1 MKKTSE
7 TYLQNK
13 AKVLEFIYRAKETSR
28 IEISNETQLT
38 PASITHIVA
47 DLIDEKKV
55 EETGDE
61 IRDIKGSGRSRKLLT
76 INKSNNL
83 FIGLEINMKGIFL
96 SVTNAIGEVQSKDH
110 IVDAEYAI
118 EEINEAILSLIQKA
132 LNDYPEK
139 QITHIGMAIPG
150 HFDLENHTIIS
161 NNMRW
166 RYFNLK
172 EINKELS
179 IPVVIENNIECMAL
193 SEYLFNSQNS
203 PGNFLFFHVG
213 HGLFCSF
220 FQADKIERKENYYIG
235 EIGHTVVD
243 IHGPKCECGKKGCLQ
258 TYISDSW
265 LLKNAKFLY
274 RHSKTSIV
282 RSLVDAP
289 EKITLEVLAQGYKL
303 RDNYLMTQIDSGL
316 TFLATSIANT
326 LILHDAN
333 KIYIN
338 SELLRYNDFKQILI
352 EQIQN
357 QLNFIPTK
365 RNLEIEVLTF
375 DEYRGAIGAC
385 ALAAL
390 VDFIGYSKF

>member
-7 TYLQNK
+7 TYLQNR
-13 AKVLEFIYRAKETSR
+13 AKVLEFLYRARETSR

-38 PASITHIVA
+38 PASITHIIA
-47 DLIDEKKV
+47 DLIEENKV

-76 INKSNNL
+76 IHKSNRF

-96 SVTNAIGEVQSKDH
+96 SVTNAIGEVQSNYKIADS
-110 IVDAEYAI
+110 EYAI
-118 EEINEAILSLIQKA
+118 EEINETILSLIQKA
-132 LNDYPEK
+132 LNDYQK
-139 QITHIGMAIPG
+139 NRITYIGIAIPG
-150 HFDLENHTIIS
+150 HFDSDQHTIIS

-172 EINKELS
+172 EINKKLS
-179 IPVVIENNIECMAL
+179 IPIVIENNIECMAL
-193 SEYLFNSQNS
+193 SEYLFDSKNS
-203 PGNFLFFHVG
+203 PENFLFFHVG

-220 FQADKIERKENYYIG
+220 FQGDKIERRENYYIG
-235 EIGHTVVD
+235 EIGHSVVD

-265 LLKNAKFLY
+265 LLKNAQFLY
-274 RHSKTSIV
+274 RHSKTSII
-282 RSLVDAP
+282 RSLVDSP
-289 EKITLEVLAQGYKL
+289 DKITLEVLAQGYKL
-303 RDNYLMTQIDSGL
+303 QDNYLMTQIDSGL

-338 SELLRYNDFKQILI
+338 SELLKYNDFKQMLI
-352 EQIQN
+352 DQIQD

-365 RNLEIEVLTF
+365 RNLEIEVLAF

-390 VDFIGYSKF
+390 IGFIGYSKF